1 MNKLEHE
8 DNPSV
13 SIERSNYSN
22 IDLKSLLS
30 PLGGI
35 KNFIES
41 GEKVLIKVNLL
52 NASIPEKAVVTHPN
66 LIKSVAKEVLEAG
79 GIPYIGDSPSGQFS
93 KRRLDKV
100 YERAGLI
107 ELANKLGIELNY
119 NTRSTKMKIPEG
131 IRLNKAPICDF
142 IRDADKI
149 IALPKLKTHSFMIM
163 TLATKIMYGAIPGLT
178 KARYHSIFFK
188 KDSFAD
194 MLLDILTIVEPDLV
208 IMDGIVGM
216 EGDGPFSGMPIDLN
230 LLLASEDSVAID
242 LAICKILDIN
252 PIGVPT
258 LKRANVR
265 NLWPKKNNYPLLK
278 PKDVEYKGFKLP
290 STAGYI
296 LTGKK
301 TPAKSPKPQ
310 DNCTG
315 CGQCMKIC
323 PVNAIKIISKKASVD
338 YSKCIRCYC
347 CHEVC
352 TESAIKLVVIKK
364 KDNP

>member
-1 MNKLEHE
+1 MNKIEHE
-8 DNPSV
+8 KNLTV
-13 SIERSNYSN
+13 SIERFNYSN

-35 KNFIES
+35 KNYIKT

-66 LIKSVAKEVLEAG
+66 LIKSVVKEVLEVG

-107 ELANKLGIELNY
+107 ELANEMGIELNY
-119 NTRSTKMKIPEG
+119 NTSYTKINIPDG
-131 IRLNKAPICDF
+131 IRLKKAPICEF
-142 IRDADKI
+142 VRNADKI

-178 KARYHSIFFK
+178 KARYHSNFFK

-194 MLLDILTIVEPDLV
+194 MLLDILTIVKPDLV
-208 IMDGIVGM
+208 IMDGIIGM

-230 LLLASEDSVAID
+230 LLLASENSVAID

-252 PIGVPT
+252 PIGIPT
-258 LKRANVR
+258 LKKANLR
-265 NLWPKKNNYPLLK
+265 KLWPTKIYYPILK

-301 TPAKSPKPQ
+301 IPVKSPKPQ
-310 DNCTG
+310 DTCTG
-315 CGQCMKIC
+315 CGECVQIC
-323 PVNAIKIISKKASVD
+323 PMNAIKIISKKASID
-338 YSKCIRCYC
+338 YSKCIRCFC

-364 KDNP
+364 

>member
-1 MNKLEHE
+1 MTRIEHKKI
-8 DNPSV
+8 STV
-13 SIERSNYSN
+13 SIERFIYSN
-22 IDLKSLLS
+22 IDLKPLLS

-35 KNFIES
+35 KNYIKP

-66 LIKSVAKEVLEAG
+66 LIKSVVKEVLEVG

-93 KRRLDKV
+93 KRRLNKV
-100 YERAGLI
+100 YKRAGLI
-107 ELANKLGIELNY
+107 ELSNELGVELNY
-119 NTRSTKMKIPEG
+119 NTSSTKMNIPNG
-131 IRLNKAPICDF
+131 IRLKKAPICDF
-142 IRDADKI
+142 VSNADKI

-194 MLLDILTIVEPDLV
+194 MLLDILTIVQPDLI
-208 IMDGIVGM
+208 IMDGIIGM
-216 EGDGPFSGMPIDLN
+216 EGDGPFSGKPIELN
-230 LLLASEDSVAID
+230 LLLASENSVAID

-252 PIGVPT
+252 PIGIPT
-258 LKRANVR
+258 LKKANVR
-265 NLWPKKNNYPLLK
+265 KLWPTKINYPILK
-278 PKDVEYKGFKLP
+278 PKDVEYNGFKLP

-301 TPAKSPKPQ
+301 PPVKSPKPQ

-315 CGQCMKIC
+315 CGECVEIC
-323 PVNAIKIISKKASVD
+323 PTNAIKIISKKASID
-338 YSKCIRCYC
+338 YSKCIRCFC

-364 KDNP
+364 

>member
-1 MNKLEHE
+1 MIEHE
-8 DNPSV
+8 KNSTV
-13 SIERSNYSN
+13 SIEKFNYSN

-30 PLGGI
+30 PMGGI
-35 KNFIES
+35 QKFVKH
-41 GEKVLIKVNLL
+41 GERVLIKVNLL

-66 LIKSVAKEVLEAG
+66 LIKAVIKEVREVG

-107 ELANKLGIELNY
+107 KLANELDVELNY
-119 NTRSTKMKIPEG
+119 NTSSKKMNIPMG
-131 IRLNKAPICDF
+131 KRLKKVPICDF
-142 IRDADKI
+142 VSDADKI

-163 TLATKIMYGAIPGLT
+163 TLATKIMYGAVPGLT
-178 KARYHSIFFK
+178 KALYHSHYYK

-194 MLLDILTIVEPDLV
+194 MLLDILSITQPDLI

-216 EGDGPFSGMPIDLN
+216 EGDGPFSGTPIDLN
-230 LLLASEDSVAID
+230 LLLASENSIAID
-242 LAICKILDIN
+242 LAICKILNIN
-252 PIGVPT
+252 PIGIPT

-265 NLWPKKNNYPLLK
+265 KIWPTKINYPILK
-278 PKDVEYKGFKLP
+278 PKDVEYKDFRLP

-301 TPAKSPKPQ
+301 TPAKSPKP
-310 DNCTG
+310 NEKCT
-315 CGQCMKIC
+315 CCKECIEIC
-323 PVNAIKIISKKASVD
+323 PTNAIEIISKKASID

-364 KDNP
+364 